1 MAKFGSDDLGPW
13 SEFGTVAGM
22 VATQNGQD
30 LSASTEVH
38 TGLGDNPDLDNLP
51 AVTGFGDAPLVPD
64 SPLVLDDAIGE
75 AVRETAEAV
84 RELEPPDGYD
94 NQVDADG
101 DGTLDE
107 ATYRGRADGGVDIL
121 VDLND
126 DGRTDFIGV
135 DLDLDNRVDFAG
147 YDKDH
152 DGDFEKRMYDDDG
165 DGFLDRAVWTEGS

>member
-1 MAKFGSDDLGPW
+1 MAKFGGDDLGPW

-30 LSASTEVH
+30 LSAPV
-38 TGLGDNPDLDNLP
+38 TGLGDNPDLDGLP
-51 AVTGFGDAPLVPD
+51 AVTGLGDAPPHLPD
-64 SPLVLDDAIGE
+64 EIGE
-75 AVRETAEAV
+75 VVRETAAAV
-84 RELEPPDGYD
+84 RDEQVDDYD

-107 ATYRGRADGGVDIL
+107 ATFRGRADGGVDIL